1 MGPVNWLAVV
11 LAANIAVAVGI
22 VWYGPLLRAGR
33 PLLEGQGAAPRS
45 YGVAVLA
52 MLACAWLIGH
62 NFARV
67 GAETLNAKPWL
78 YWMMSGGFALFIAA
92 PALFL
97 GLARHGVA
105 LRDRLVDCGFWIVAF
120 LAMGTTFWAL
130 G

>member
-11 LAANIAVAVGI
+11 LAANLAVALGI
-22 VWYGPLLRAGR
+22 VWYGPLFRAGR
-33 PLLEGQGAAPRS
+33 PLLAGPGGGPRN
-45 YGVAVLA
+45 YGVAVLI
-52 MLACAWLIGH
+52 MLLCAWLIGH
-62 NFARV
+62 NFARI
-67 GAETLNAKPWL
+67 GTETLDAKPWL

-105 LRDRLVDCGFWIVAF
+105 LRDRLIDGGYWVAAF
-120 LAMGTTFWAL
+120 LAMGTVFWAL

>member
-1 MGPVNWLAVV
+1 MGPVNWLAVI
-11 LAANIAVAVGI
+11 LAANLAVALGI
-22 VWYGPLLRAGR
+22 VWYGPLFRSGR
-33 PLLEGQGAAPRS
+33 PLLEGQGGAARN

-52 MLACAWLIGH
+52 MLMIAWLIGH

-67 GAETLNAKPWL
+67 GGETLAAKPWL

-97 GLARHGVA
+97 GLARHGVS
-105 LRDRLVDCGFWIVAF
+105 LRARLVDCGYFIVAL
-120 LAMGTTFWAL
+120 LAMGTVFWAL